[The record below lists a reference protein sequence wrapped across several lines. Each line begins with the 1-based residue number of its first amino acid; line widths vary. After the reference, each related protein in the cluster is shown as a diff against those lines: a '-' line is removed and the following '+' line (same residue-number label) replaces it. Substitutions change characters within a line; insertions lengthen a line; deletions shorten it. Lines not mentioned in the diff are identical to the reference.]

1 MFKFRRHSK
10 CIFCFVFI
18 PKFCTADPSTPIF
31 WLHFFFLFTTCQ
43 GRILPPQHIWHLCCP
58 HLPFF
63 SLSLFL
69 DDFSDFD
76 FFFFCNMPPCAGG
89 KRGPVRCEDLQI
101 DAWKVSHLG
110 EDSPRKWGDRSRCS
124 RTIMFGCLFD
134 LLPPPANGA
143 LQKPNDKTS
152 MGLCF
157 RRPVRLNHH

>member
-1 MFKFRRHSK
+1 MHFL
-10 CIFCFVFI
+10 FCFHPQI
-18 PKFCTADPSTPIF
+18 
-31 WLHFFFLFTTCQ
+31 LHCRSINTHFLAPLFLSFHNFSCQ

-63 SLSLFL
+63 SRSLFL

-89 KRGPVRCEDLQI
+89 KRSPVRCEDLQI

-124 RTIMFGCLFD
+124 RTKMFGCLFD